1 MLYID
6 KTQTTAALL
15 IPTNGCELPGTGETP
30 SLVVKS
36 TPDLLSVDLTGTWS
50 YPSTKFARLDLTVP
64 ENLTLGEWE
73 YTYAAAGE
81 QGSRVLSTGIL
92 RVVQS
97 EDEVT
102 EYGTTTNYKQYGE

>member
-6 KTQTTAALL
+6 KTQTTATLL
-15 IPTNGCELPGTGETP
+15 VPTNGHALPGTNETP

-36 TPDLLSVDLTGTWS
+36 TADLVSLSLTGTWS

-64 ENLTLGEWE
+64 AALTLGEWE
-73 YTYAAAGE
+73 YTYAATSE

>member
-15 IPTNGCELPGTGETP
+15 IPTNGNELPGTSETP
-30 SLVVKS
+30 SLVARS
-36 TPDLLSVDLTGTWS
+36 TSDLLSVELTGKWS
-50 YPSTKFARLDLTVP
+50 YPSEKFARLDLTVP
-64 ENLTLGEWE
+64 EALTLGEWE
-73 YTYAAAGE
+73 YTYAAAGD

-97 EDEVT
+97 EDAVT

>member
-6 KTQTTAALL
+6 KTQTTAVLL
-15 IPTNGCELPGTGETP
+15 IPTNGCELPSTSETP
-30 SLVVKS
+30 SLVVRS
-36 TPDLLSVDLTGTWS
+36 TSDLLSVDLTGEWS
-50 YPSTKFARLDLTVP
+50 YPSEKFARLDLTVP
-64 ENLTLGEWE
+64 EALTLGEWE
-73 YTYAAAGE
+73 YTYAAAGD

>member
-6 KTQTTAALL
+6 KTQTTATLL
-15 IPTNGCELPGTGETP
+15 IPTNGNELPGTSETP

-36 TPDLLSVDLTGTWS
+36 TSDLLSVDLTGEWS
-50 YPSTKFARLDLTVP
+50 YPSEKFARLDLTVP
-64 ENLTLGEWE
+64 ESLTLGEWE
-73 YTYAAAGE
+73 YTYAATGV
-81 QGSRVLSTGIL
+81 QGTRVLSTGIL